1 MLIGRDDISNDVIAL
16 GTWFSMF
23 VYNCASFLIRADW
36 RKSDSPLNE
45 EPRGNW
51 RWNSNSGDVI
61 ASPPSFSSPPPE
73 RPPRRACSQANAGG
87 IKGTATG
94 THYIPRFLFCSRYP
108 LFFDLALQA
117 KCTKQDKRFE

>member
-23 VYNCASFLIRADW
+23 VYNRASFPLRADW

-51 RWNSNSGDVI
+51 RWNSHSGDVV
-61 ASPPSFSSPPPE
+61 ASPPSFSCPAA
-73 RPPRRACSQANAGG
+73 RAPRRACSQANAGSM
-87 IKGTATG
+87 KGTVTV

-117 KCTKQDKRFE
+117 KMYKARKEIE